1 MSILTTIITTILSN
15 KLVAGLSA
23 GLIAMLGAWLAG
35 RRKGVKAQQ
44 AKQAAATL
52 RNRKTRRH
60 VETAVAGR
68 SDDENTRR
76 LSEWSR

>member
-35 RRKGVKAQQ
+35 RRKGRQIEK
-44 AKQAAATL
+44 AKQMAAT
-52 RNRKTRRH
+52 RRHRKTRQK
-60 VETAVAGR
+60 VEATVAGR
-68 SDDENTRR
+68 TDNENRKR
-76 LSEWSR
+76 LRKWAK